1 MPRKGG
7 SRVVR
12 DNGPNWG
19 LAFGSASFLIVWL
32 LGFLNGLSIE
42 VIALRSCV
50 ATIMG
55 SLVGILFGQVLQG
68 IKTLKDEQAKG
79 QKVDFTLPA
88 EDDEL
93 TMPLPGASAETLSSV
108 VPQASS
114 PATPAPSKNAAE
126 AFQPLDFKQ
135 AARQIQNT
143 MKE

>member
-1 MPRKGG
+1 MK
-7 SRVVR
+7 

-32 LGFLNGLSIE
+32 LGFLTGISIE

-50 ATIMG
+50 ATMLG
-55 SLVGILFGQVLQG
+55 ALVGILFGQVIQG
-68 IKTLKDEQAKG
+68 VRTLKDEPAKG

-88 EDDEL
+88 DDDEL
-93 TMPLPGASAETLSSV
+93 LVPKPGPSADERTRV
-108 VPQASS
+108 VPQA
-114 PATPAPSKNAAE
+114 PAAPGPSNNADE